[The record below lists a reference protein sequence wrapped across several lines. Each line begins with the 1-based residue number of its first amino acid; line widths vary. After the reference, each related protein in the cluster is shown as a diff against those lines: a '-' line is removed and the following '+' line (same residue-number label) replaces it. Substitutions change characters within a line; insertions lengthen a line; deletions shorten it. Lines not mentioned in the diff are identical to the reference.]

1 MADDER
7 TAKRKRSVSPNE
19 PARNAMEKLAET
31 RAGGTYV
38 PPARLRALM
47 DDAARA
53 DPSSATFQRM
63 NWEALR
69 KSITGLVN
77 KVAADNIKH
86 IVLDLFAGAN
96 LIRGRGL
103 FCRSI
108 MHAQELS
115 LHFTPVFAALAAIIN
130 TKLPFVGELLVHRLV
145 SQFRRSFRRND
156 KPKCHATLQFLAHLV
171 NQRVVHELLALEIL
185 VLLLEH
191 PTDDSVELAVAF
203 TREVGAFLTE
213 EAPKASH
220 TVFDRFRA
228 VLYEGSISVRVQYM
242 IEVLAQTRKDQF
254 RDHPRIPEQLD
265 LVEEEDQITH
275 QVGLDDELQLHEGL
289 NVFKVD
295 PDFVANEDMYRR
307 MKAEILGENEEDEE
321 EEEEAEHDDDEEE
334 IPLDSLPSSASLSE
348 QALASRHNR
357 IRINNTEAM
366 QRVYEDMRLDGPSTS
381 GKMPWIETM
390 SLVYEHATADEVPD
404 AQNDL
409 DRELSFYRQSLAAA
423 IRGRELVLAAKVSF
437 SRPNDYFAEMVK
449 TDEHMER
456 VRQRLLDESASIKAS
471 EDAKRQRELKK
482 YGKKIQTEKLF
493 ERQRSKRDM
502 QEKVNALKR
511 KRQTGLDMDDDEFD
525 VQLEEALGERKASQR
540 TQRGPNKKRQ
550 YRDEKYGF
558 GGKKRHNKSNTAES
572 TDQVGPSRRKPGQ
585 RPKGGKAKRP
595 GKARRAARR

>member
-1 MADDER
+1 MAKSQARRAQRAKDVVPHDLEDEE
-7 TAKRKRSVSPNE
+7 ALHE
-19 PARNAMEKLAET
+19 GEDE
-31 RAGGTYV
+31 AGISQKGLD
-38 PPARLRALM
+38 RLMRALGPDSLGDM
-47 DDAARA
+47 DMA
-53 DPSSATFQRM
+53 
-63 NWEALR
+63 
-69 KSITGLVN
+69 
-77 KVAADNIKH
+77 
-86 IVLDLFAGAN
+86 
-96 LIRGRGL
+96 
-103 FCRSI
+103 
-108 MHAQELS
+108 
-115 LHFTPVFAALAAIIN
+115 
-130 TKLPFVGELLVHRLV
+130 
-145 SQFRRSFRRND
+145 
-156 KPKCHATLQFLAHLV
+156 
-171 NQRVVHELLALEIL
+171 
-185 VLLLEH
+185 LLEQLRNEEDEEQDEDEDEN
-191 PTDDSVELAVAF
+191 DD
-203 TREVGAFLTE
+203 
-213 EAPKASH
+213 
-220 TVFDRFRA
+220 
-228 VLYEGSISVRVQYM
+228 
-242 IEVLAQTRKDQF
+242 
-254 RDHPRIPEQLD
+254 
-265 LVEEEDQITH
+265 EEEDDEEEEDAENLI
-275 QVGLDDELQLHEGL
+275 DDE
-289 NVFKVD
+289 
-295 PDFVANEDMYRR
+295 AEDDV
-307 MKAEILGENEEDEE
+307 DEE
-321 EEEEAEHDDDEEE
+321 EEEEEEDDDDEDVEDLIDDEAEEDDVDDEEEEDSEGRIDDESKEEEDENSVEIDNKDGKNASSSAPKDSLAASILRSGLVPDEDDDDEEEEEEEEEEENDDDEEE

>member
-1 MADDER
+1 MAKSQARRAQRAKDVVPHDLEDEE
-7 TAKRKRSVSPNE
+7 ALHE
-19 PARNAMEKLAET
+19 GEDE
-31 RAGGTYV
+31 AGISQKGLD
-38 PPARLRALM
+38 RLMRALGPDSLGDM
-47 DDAARA
+47 DMA
-53 DPSSATFQRM
+53 
-63 NWEALR
+63 
-69 KSITGLVN
+69 
-77 KVAADNIKH
+77 
-86 IVLDLFAGAN
+86 
-96 LIRGRGL
+96 
-103 FCRSI
+103 
-108 MHAQELS
+108 
-115 LHFTPVFAALAAIIN
+115 
-130 TKLPFVGELLVHRLV
+130 
-145 SQFRRSFRRND
+145 
-156 KPKCHATLQFLAHLV
+156 
-171 NQRVVHELLALEIL
+171 
-185 VLLLEH
+185 LLEQLRNEEDEEQDEDEDEN
-191 PTDDSVELAVAF
+191 DD
-203 TREVGAFLTE
+203 
-213 EAPKASH
+213 
-220 TVFDRFRA
+220 
-228 VLYEGSISVRVQYM
+228 
-242 IEVLAQTRKDQF
+242 
-254 RDHPRIPEQLD
+254 
-265 LVEEEDQITH
+265 EEEDDEEEEDVENLI
-275 QVGLDDELQLHEGL
+275 DDE
-289 NVFKVD
+289 
-295 PDFVANEDMYRR
+295 AEDDV
-307 MKAEILGENEEDEE
+307 DEE
-321 EEEEAEHDDDEEE
+321 EEEEEEDDDDEDVEDLIDDEAEEEDVDDEEEEDSEGRIDDESKEEEDENSVEIDNKDGKNASSSAPKDSLAASILRSGLVPDEDDDDDDEEEEEEEEEENDDEEEE

-423 IRGRELVLAAKVSF
+423 IRGRELALAAKVSF

-511 KRQTGLDMDDDEFD
+511 KRQMGLDMDDDEFD

>member
-1 MADDER
+1 MAKSQAR
-7 TAKRKRSVSPNE
+7 RAQRAKDV
-19 PARNAMEKLAET
+19 
-31 RAGGTYV
+31 V
-38 PPARLRALM
+38 P
-47 DDAARA
+47 
-53 DPSSATFQRM
+53 
-63 NWEALR
+63 
-69 KSITGLVN
+69 
-77 KVAADNIKH
+77 H
-86 IVLDLFAGAN
+86 DL
-96 LIRGRGL
+96 
-103 FCRSI
+103 
-108 MHAQELS
+108 E
-115 LHFTPVFAALAAIIN
+115 
-130 TKLPFVGELLVHRLV
+130 
-145 SQFRRSFRRND
+145 D
-156 KPKCHATLQFLAHLV
+156 
-171 NQRVVHELLALEIL
+171 
-185 VLLLEH
+185 
-191 PTDDSVELAVAF
+191 
-203 TREVGAFLTE
+203 E
-213 EAPKASH
+213 EA
-220 TVFDRFRA
+220 
-228 VLYEGSISVRVQYM
+228 
-242 IEVLAQTRKDQF
+242 
-254 RDHPRIPEQLD
+254 
-265 LVEEEDQITH
+265 
-275 QVGLDDELQLHEGL
+275 LHEGEDEAGISQKGL
-289 NVFKVD
+289 D
-295 PDFVANEDMYRR
+295 RLMRALGPDSLGDMDMALLEQLR
-307 MKAEILGENEEDEE
+307 NEEDEE
-321 EEEEAEHDDDEEE
+321 QDEDEDENDDEEEDDKEEEDAENLIDDEAEDDVDEEEEEDDDDEDVEDLIDDEAEEEDADDDEEDEDDDDEDVEDLIDDEAEEDDVDDEEKEDSEGRIDDESKEEEDENSVE
-334 IPLDSLPSSASLSE
+334 IDNRDEKNASSSAPKDSLPSSASLSE

>member
-1 MADDER
+1 MAKSQAR
-7 TAKRKRSVSPNE
+7 RAQRAKDV
-19 PARNAMEKLAET
+19 
-31 RAGGTYV
+31 V
-38 PPARLRALM
+38 P
-47 DDAARA
+47 
-53 DPSSATFQRM
+53 
-63 NWEALR
+63 
-69 KSITGLVN
+69 
-77 KVAADNIKH
+77 H
-86 IVLDLFAGAN
+86 DL
-96 LIRGRGL
+96 
-103 FCRSI
+103 
-108 MHAQELS
+108 E
-115 LHFTPVFAALAAIIN
+115 
-130 TKLPFVGELLVHRLV
+130 
-145 SQFRRSFRRND
+145 D
-156 KPKCHATLQFLAHLV
+156 
-171 NQRVVHELLALEIL
+171 
-185 VLLLEH
+185 
-191 PTDDSVELAVAF
+191 
-203 TREVGAFLTE
+203 E
-213 EAPKASH
+213 EA
-220 TVFDRFRA
+220 
-228 VLYEGSISVRVQYM
+228 
-242 IEVLAQTRKDQF
+242 
-254 RDHPRIPEQLD
+254 
-265 LVEEEDQITH
+265 
-275 QVGLDDELQLHEGL
+275 LHEGEDEAGISQKGL
-289 NVFKVD
+289 D
-295 PDFVANEDMYRR
+295 RLMRALGPDS
-307 MKAEILGENEEDEE
+307 LGEMDMALLEQLRNDEDEEQDKDEDENDDEKEDDEKEEDVENLIDDEAEDDEDEE
-321 EEEEAEHDDDEEE
+321 EEEEEDDDDDEDVEDLIDDEAEEEDADDDEEEEDDDDEDVEDLIDDEAEEDDVDDEEEEDSEGRIDDESKEEEDENSVEIDNRDEKNASSSAPKDSLAASILRSGLVPDEDDDDDDEEEEEEENDDDEEE

-540 TQRGPNKKRQ
+540 AQRGPNKKRQ

>member
-1 MADDER
+1 MAKSQARRAQRAKDVVPHDLEDEEALHEGEDEAGISQKGLDRLMRALGPDSLGDMDMALLEQLRNEEDEEQDEDEDENDDEEEDDEEEEDAENLIDDEAEDDVDEQEEEEEEDDDDEDVEDLIDDEAEEEDANDDEEDEDDDDEDVEDLIDDEAEEDDVDDEEKEDSEGR
-7 TAKRKRSVSPNE
+7 IDDESKEEEDENSVEIDNKDGK
-19 PARNAMEKLAET
+19 NA
-31 RAGGTYV
+31 
-38 PPARLRALM
+38 
-47 DDAARA
+47 
-53 DPSSATFQRM
+53 PSSAPKDSL
-63 NWEALR
+63 AASILR
-69 KSITGLVN
+69 SGLVP
-77 KVAADNIKH
+77 D
-86 IVLDLFAGAN
+86 
-96 LIRGRGL
+96 
-103 FCRSI
+103 
-108 MHAQELS
+108 E
-115 LHFTPVFAALAAIIN
+115 
-130 TKLPFVGELLVHRLV
+130 
-145 SQFRRSFRRND
+145 
-156 KPKCHATLQFLAHLV
+156 
-171 NQRVVHELLALEIL
+171 
-185 VLLLEH
+185 
-191 PTDDSVELAVAF
+191 DD
-203 TREVGAFLTE
+203 
-213 EAPKASH
+213 
-220 TVFDRFRA
+220 
-228 VLYEGSISVRVQYM
+228 
-242 IEVLAQTRKDQF
+242 
-254 RDHPRIPEQLD
+254 
-265 LVEEEDQITH
+265 
-275 QVGLDDELQLHEGL
+275 DD
-289 NVFKVD
+289 
-295 PDFVANEDMYRR
+295 
-307 MKAEILGENEEDEE
+307 DEE
-321 EEEEAEHDDDEEE
+321 EEEEEEENDDEEEE

>member
-1 MADDER
+1 MAKSQARRAQRAKDVVPHDLEDEE
-7 TAKRKRSVSPNE
+7 ALHE
-19 PARNAMEKLAET
+19 GEDE
-31 RAGGTYV
+31 AGISQKGLD
-38 PPARLRALM
+38 RLMRALGPDSLGDM
-47 DDAARA
+47 DMA
-53 DPSSATFQRM
+53 
-63 NWEALR
+63 
-69 KSITGLVN
+69 
-77 KVAADNIKH
+77 
-86 IVLDLFAGAN
+86 
-96 LIRGRGL
+96 
-103 FCRSI
+103 
-108 MHAQELS
+108 
-115 LHFTPVFAALAAIIN
+115 
-130 TKLPFVGELLVHRLV
+130 
-145 SQFRRSFRRND
+145 
-156 KPKCHATLQFLAHLV
+156 
-171 NQRVVHELLALEIL
+171 
-185 VLLLEH
+185 LLEQLRNEEDEEQDEDEDEN
-191 PTDDSVELAVAF
+191 DD
-203 TREVGAFLTE
+203 
-213 EAPKASH
+213 
-220 TVFDRFRA
+220 
-228 VLYEGSISVRVQYM
+228 
-242 IEVLAQTRKDQF
+242 
-254 RDHPRIPEQLD
+254 
-265 LVEEEDQITH
+265 EEEDDEEEEDAENLI
-275 QVGLDDELQLHEGL
+275 DDEAEDDVDEQEEEEEEDDDDEDVEDLIDDEAEEEDADDDEEEEDDDDEDVEDLIDDEAEEDDVDDEEEEDGEGRIDDESKEEEDENSVEIDNKDGKNASSSAPKDSL
-289 NVFKVD
+289 AASILRSGLV
-295 PDFVANEDMYRR
+295 PDEDDDDD
-307 MKAEILGENEEDEE
+307 DEE
-321 EEEEAEHDDDEEE
+321 EEEEEENDDDEKE

>member
-1 MADDER
+1 MAKSQARRAPRARDVVPNDLEDEE
-7 TAKRKRSVSPNE
+7 ALHE
-19 PARNAMEKLAET
+19 GEDE
-31 RAGGTYV
+31 AGISQKGLD
-38 PPARLRALM
+38 RLMRALGPDSLGEM
-47 DDAARA
+47 D
-53 DPSSATFQRM
+53 M
-63 NWEALR
+63 AL
-69 KSITGLVN
+69 LEQ
-77 KVAADNIKH
+77 
-86 IVLDLFAGAN
+86 L
-96 LIRGRGL
+96 
-103 FCRSI
+103 
-108 MHAQELS
+108 
-115 LHFTPVFAALAAIIN
+115 
-130 TKLPFVGELLVHRLV
+130 
-145 SQFRRSFRRND
+145 RND
-156 KPKCHATLQFLAHLV
+156 EDEEQGEDEDE
-171 NQRVVHELLALEIL
+171 N
-185 VLLLEH
+185 
-191 PTDDSVELAVAF
+191 DD
-203 TREVGAFLTE
+203 
-213 EAPKASH
+213 
-220 TVFDRFRA
+220 
-228 VLYEGSISVRVQYM
+228 
-242 IEVLAQTRKDQF
+242 
-254 RDHPRIPEQLD
+254 
-265 LVEEEDQITH
+265 EEEDGEEEEEDVEDLI
-275 QVGLDDELQLHEGL
+275 DDEAEEDDVDEEEEEDSEGHVGDEPKEAEDEDDAETDNTDGKKASSSAPKDSL
-289 NVFKVD
+289 AASILRSGLV
-295 PDFVANEDMYRR
+295 PDEEDDD
-307 MKAEILGENEEDEE
+307 DEE

-423 IRGRELVLAAKVSF
+423 IRGRELVLAANVSF

-525 VQLEEALGERKASQR
+525 VQLEEALGERKAAQR

-572 TDQVGPSRRKPGQ
+572 TDQVGPSRRKPGS

>member
-1 MADDER
+1 MAKSQARRAPRARDVVPNDLEDEE
-7 TAKRKRSVSPNE
+7 ALHE
-19 PARNAMEKLAET
+19 GEDE
-31 RAGGTYV
+31 AGISQKGLD
-38 PPARLRALM
+38 RLMRALGPDSLGEM
-47 DDAARA
+47 D
-53 DPSSATFQRM
+53 M
-63 NWEALR
+63 AL
-69 KSITGLVN
+69 LEQ
-77 KVAADNIKH
+77 
-86 IVLDLFAGAN
+86 L
-96 LIRGRGL
+96 
-103 FCRSI
+103 
-108 MHAQELS
+108 
-115 LHFTPVFAALAAIIN
+115 
-130 TKLPFVGELLVHRLV
+130 
-145 SQFRRSFRRND
+145 RND
-156 KPKCHATLQFLAHLV
+156 EDEEQGEDEDE
-171 NQRVVHELLALEIL
+171 N
-185 VLLLEH
+185 
-191 PTDDSVELAVAF
+191 DD
-203 TREVGAFLTE
+203 
-213 EAPKASH
+213 
-220 TVFDRFRA
+220 
-228 VLYEGSISVRVQYM
+228 
-242 IEVLAQTRKDQF
+242 
-254 RDHPRIPEQLD
+254 
-265 LVEEEDQITH
+265 EEEDGEEEEEDVEDLI
-275 QVGLDDELQLHEGL
+275 DDE
-289 NVFKVD
+289 
-295 PDFVANEDMYRR
+295 A
-307 MKAEILGENEEDEE
+307 EEDDVDEEDEEDDDNDDEDVEDLIDDEAEEEDADDDEEDDDDDDDEEDIEDLIDDEAEEDDVDEEEEEDSEGHIGDESKEAGDEDDAETDNTDGKKASSSAPKDSLAASILRSGLVPDEEDDDEEE

-423 IRGRELVLAAKVSF
+423 IRGRELVLAANVSF

-525 VQLEEALGERKASQR
+525 VQLEEALGERKAAQR

>member
-1 MADDER
+1 MAKSQARRAPRARDVVPNDLEDEE
-7 TAKRKRSVSPNE
+7 ALHE
-19 PARNAMEKLAET
+19 GEDE
-31 RAGGTYV
+31 AGISQKGLD
-38 PPARLRALM
+38 RLMRALGPDSLGEM
-47 DDAARA
+47 D
-53 DPSSATFQRM
+53 M
-63 NWEALR
+63 AL
-69 KSITGLVN
+69 LEQ
-77 KVAADNIKH
+77 
-86 IVLDLFAGAN
+86 L
-96 LIRGRGL
+96 
-103 FCRSI
+103 
-108 MHAQELS
+108 
-115 LHFTPVFAALAAIIN
+115 
-130 TKLPFVGELLVHRLV
+130 
-145 SQFRRSFRRND
+145 RND
-156 KPKCHATLQFLAHLV
+156 EDEEQGEDEDE
-171 NQRVVHELLALEIL
+171 N
-185 VLLLEH
+185 
-191 PTDDSVELAVAF
+191 DD
-203 TREVGAFLTE
+203 
-213 EAPKASH
+213 
-220 TVFDRFRA
+220 
-228 VLYEGSISVRVQYM
+228 
-242 IEVLAQTRKDQF
+242 
-254 RDHPRIPEQLD
+254 
-265 LVEEEDQITH
+265 EEEDGEEEEEDVEDLI
-275 QVGLDDELQLHEGL
+275 DDE
-289 NVFKVD
+289 
-295 PDFVANEDMYRR
+295 A
-307 MKAEILGENEEDEE
+307 EEDDVDEEDEEDDDNDDEDVEDLIDDEAEEEDADDDEEDDDDDDDEEDIEDLIDDEAEEDDVDEEEEEDSEGHIGDESKEAGDEDDAETDNTDGKKASSSAPKDSLAASILRSGLVPDEEDDDEEE

-525 VQLEEALGERKASQR
+525 VQLEEALGERKAAQR

-572 TDQVGPSRRKPGQ
+572 TDQVGPSRRKPGP

>member
-1 MADDER
+1 MAKSQARRAPRARDVVPNDLEDEE
-7 TAKRKRSVSPNE
+7 ALHE
-19 PARNAMEKLAET
+19 GEDE
-31 RAGGTYV
+31 AGISQKGLD
-38 PPARLRALM
+38 RLMRALGPDSLGDM
-47 DDAARA
+47 D
-53 DPSSATFQRM
+53 M
-63 NWEALR
+63 AL
-69 KSITGLVN
+69 LEQ
-77 KVAADNIKH
+77 
-86 IVLDLFAGAN
+86 L
-96 LIRGRGL
+96 
-103 FCRSI
+103 
-108 MHAQELS
+108 
-115 LHFTPVFAALAAIIN
+115 
-130 TKLPFVGELLVHRLV
+130 
-145 SQFRRSFRRND
+145 RND
-156 KPKCHATLQFLAHLV
+156 EDEEQGEDEDE
-171 NQRVVHELLALEIL
+171 N
-185 VLLLEH
+185 
-191 PTDDSVELAVAF
+191 DD
-203 TREVGAFLTE
+203 
-213 EAPKASH
+213 
-220 TVFDRFRA
+220 
-228 VLYEGSISVRVQYM
+228 
-242 IEVLAQTRKDQF
+242 
-254 RDHPRIPEQLD
+254 
-265 LVEEEDQITH
+265 EEEDGEEEEEDVEDLI
-275 QVGLDDELQLHEGL
+275 DDEAEEDDVDEEGEEDDDNDDEDVEDL
-289 NVFKVD
+289 IDDEAEEEDADDDEEDDDDDDDEEDIEDLIDDEAEEDDVD
-295 PDFVANEDMYRR
+295 EEEEEDSEGHIGDESKEAGDEDDAETDNTDGKKASSSAPKDSLAASILRSGLVPDEEDDD
-307 MKAEILGENEEDEE
+307 DEE

-423 IRGRELVLAAKVSF
+423 IRGRELVLAANVSF

-525 VQLEEALGERKASQR
+525 VQLEEALGERKAAQR

-572 TDQVGPSRRKPGQ
+572 TDQVGPSRRKPGS

>member
-1 MADDER
+1 MAKSQARRAQRAKDVVPHDLEDEE
-7 TAKRKRSVSPNE
+7 ALHE
-19 PARNAMEKLAET
+19 GEDE
-31 RAGGTYV
+31 AGISQKGLD
-38 PPARLRALM
+38 RLMRALGPDSLGDM
-47 DDAARA
+47 DMA
-53 DPSSATFQRM
+53 
-63 NWEALR
+63 
-69 KSITGLVN
+69 
-77 KVAADNIKH
+77 
-86 IVLDLFAGAN
+86 
-96 LIRGRGL
+96 
-103 FCRSI
+103 
-108 MHAQELS
+108 
-115 LHFTPVFAALAAIIN
+115 
-130 TKLPFVGELLVHRLV
+130 
-145 SQFRRSFRRND
+145 
-156 KPKCHATLQFLAHLV
+156 
-171 NQRVVHELLALEIL
+171 
-185 VLLLEH
+185 LLEQLRNEEDEEQDEDEDEN
-191 PTDDSVELAVAF
+191 DD
-203 TREVGAFLTE
+203 
-213 EAPKASH
+213 
-220 TVFDRFRA
+220 
-228 VLYEGSISVRVQYM
+228 
-242 IEVLAQTRKDQF
+242 
-254 RDHPRIPEQLD
+254 
-265 LVEEEDQITH
+265 EEEDDEEEEDAENLI
-275 QVGLDDELQLHEGL
+275 DDE
-289 NVFKVD
+289 
-295 PDFVANEDMYRR
+295 AEDDV
-307 MKAEILGENEEDEE
+307 DEE
-321 EEEEAEHDDDEEE
+321 EEEEEEDDDDEDVEDLIDDEAEEEDANDDEEDEDDDDEDVEDLIDDEAEEDDVDDEEKEDSEGRIDDESKEEEDENSVEIDNKDGKNASSSAPKDSLAASILRSGLVPDEDDDDDEEEEEEEENDDDEKE

>member
-1 MADDER
+1 MAKSQARRAPRARDVVPNDLEDEE
-7 TAKRKRSVSPNE
+7 ALHE
-19 PARNAMEKLAET
+19 GEDE
-31 RAGGTYV
+31 AGISQKGLD
-38 PPARLRALM
+38 RLMRALGPDSLGEM
-47 DDAARA
+47 D
-53 DPSSATFQRM
+53 M
-63 NWEALR
+63 AL
-69 KSITGLVN
+69 LEQ
-77 KVAADNIKH
+77 
-86 IVLDLFAGAN
+86 L
-96 LIRGRGL
+96 
-103 FCRSI
+103 
-108 MHAQELS
+108 
-115 LHFTPVFAALAAIIN
+115 
-130 TKLPFVGELLVHRLV
+130 
-145 SQFRRSFRRND
+145 RND
-156 KPKCHATLQFLAHLV
+156 EDEEQGEDEDE
-171 NQRVVHELLALEIL
+171 N
-185 VLLLEH
+185 
-191 PTDDSVELAVAF
+191 DD
-203 TREVGAFLTE
+203 
-213 EAPKASH
+213 
-220 TVFDRFRA
+220 
-228 VLYEGSISVRVQYM
+228 
-242 IEVLAQTRKDQF
+242 
-254 RDHPRIPEQLD
+254 
-265 LVEEEDQITH
+265 EEEDGEEEEEDVEDLI
-275 QVGLDDELQLHEGL
+275 DDEAEEDDVDEEDEEDDDDDDEDVEDLIDDEAEEEDADDDEEDDDDDDDEEDIEDLIDDEAEEDDVDEEEEEDSEGHVGDEPKEAEDEDDAETDNTDGKKASSSAPKDSL
-289 NVFKVD
+289 AASILRSGLV
-295 PDFVANEDMYRR
+295 PDEEDDD
-307 MKAEILGENEEDEE
+307 DEE

-423 IRGRELVLAAKVSF
+423 IRGRELVLAANVSF

>member
-1 MADDER
+1 MAKSQARRAPRAKDVVPNDLEDEE
-7 TAKRKRSVSPNE
+7 ALHE
-19 PARNAMEKLAET
+19 GEDE
-31 RAGGTYV
+31 AGISQKGLD
-38 PPARLRALM
+38 RLMRALGPDSLGEM
-47 DDAARA
+47 D
-53 DPSSATFQRM
+53 M
-63 NWEALR
+63 AL
-69 KSITGLVN
+69 LEQ
-77 KVAADNIKH
+77 
-86 IVLDLFAGAN
+86 L
-96 LIRGRGL
+96 
-103 FCRSI
+103 
-108 MHAQELS
+108 
-115 LHFTPVFAALAAIIN
+115 
-130 TKLPFVGELLVHRLV
+130 
-145 SQFRRSFRRND
+145 RND
-156 KPKCHATLQFLAHLV
+156 EDEEQGEDEDE
-171 NQRVVHELLALEIL
+171 N
-185 VLLLEH
+185 
-191 PTDDSVELAVAF
+191 DD
-203 TREVGAFLTE
+203 
-213 EAPKASH
+213 
-220 TVFDRFRA
+220 
-228 VLYEGSISVRVQYM
+228 
-242 IEVLAQTRKDQF
+242 
-254 RDHPRIPEQLD
+254 
-265 LVEEEDQITH
+265 EEEDGEEEEEDVEDLI
-275 QVGLDDELQLHEGL
+275 DDEAEEDDVDEEEEEDSEGHIGDESKEAGDEDDAETDNTDGKKASSSAPKDSL
-289 NVFKVD
+289 AASILRSGLV
-295 PDFVANEDMYRR
+295 PDEEDDD
-307 MKAEILGENEEDEE
+307 DEE

-423 IRGRELVLAAKVSF
+423 IRGRELVLAANVSF

-525 VQLEEALGERKASQR
+525 VQLEEALGERKAAQR

-572 TDQVGPSRRKPGQ
+572 TDQVGPSRRKPGS

>member
-1 MADDER
+1 MAKSQAR
-7 TAKRKRSVSPNE
+7 RAQRAKDV
-19 PARNAMEKLAET
+19 
-31 RAGGTYV
+31 V
-38 PPARLRALM
+38 P
-47 DDAARA
+47 
-53 DPSSATFQRM
+53 
-63 NWEALR
+63 
-69 KSITGLVN
+69 
-77 KVAADNIKH
+77 H
-86 IVLDLFAGAN
+86 DL
-96 LIRGRGL
+96 
-103 FCRSI
+103 
-108 MHAQELS
+108 E
-115 LHFTPVFAALAAIIN
+115 
-130 TKLPFVGELLVHRLV
+130 
-145 SQFRRSFRRND
+145 D
-156 KPKCHATLQFLAHLV
+156 
-171 NQRVVHELLALEIL
+171 
-185 VLLLEH
+185 
-191 PTDDSVELAVAF
+191 
-203 TREVGAFLTE
+203 E
-213 EAPKASH
+213 EA
-220 TVFDRFRA
+220 
-228 VLYEGSISVRVQYM
+228 
-242 IEVLAQTRKDQF
+242 
-254 RDHPRIPEQLD
+254 
-265 LVEEEDQITH
+265 
-275 QVGLDDELQLHEGL
+275 LHEGEDEAGISQKGL
-289 NVFKVD
+289 D
-295 PDFVANEDMYRR
+295 RLMRALGPDS
-307 MKAEILGENEEDEE
+307 LGEMDMALLEQLRNDEDEEQDEDDDENDDEEEDEE
-321 EEEEAEHDDDEEE
+321 EEEEDAENLIDDEAEDDVDEEEEEEEEDDDDEDVEDLIDDEAEEEDADDDEEEEDDDDEDVEDLIDDEAEEDDVDDEEEEDSEGRIDDESKEEEDENSVEIDNKDGKNASSSAPKDSLAASILRSGLVPDEDDDDDDEEEEEEEENDDDEKE

>member
-1 MADDER
+1 MAKSQARRAQRAKDVVPHDLEDEEALHEGEDEAGISQKGLDRLMRALGPDSLGEMDMALLEQLRNDEDEEQDKDEDENDDE
-7 TAKRKRSVSPNE
+7 KE
-19 PARNAMEKLAET
+19 DDEKEED
-31 RAGGTYV
+31 V
-38 PPARLRALM
+38 
-47 DDAARA
+47 
-53 DPSSATFQRM
+53 
-63 NWEALR
+63 E
-69 KSITGLVN
+69 
-77 KVAADNIKH
+77 
-86 IVLDLFAGAN
+86 N
-96 LIRGRGL
+96 LI
-103 FCRSI
+103 
-108 MHAQELS
+108 
-115 LHFTPVFAALAAIIN
+115 
-130 TKLPFVGELLVHRLV
+130 
-145 SQFRRSFRRND
+145 
-156 KPKCHATLQFLAHLV
+156 
-171 NQRVVHELLALEIL
+171 
-185 VLLLEH
+185 
-191 PTDDSVELAVAF
+191 DD
-203 TREVGAFLTE
+203 
-213 EAPKASH
+213 EAE
-220 TVFDRFRA
+220 DD
-228 VLYEGSISVRVQYM
+228 ED
-242 IEVLAQTRKDQF
+242 EDE
-254 RDHPRIPEQLD
+254 D
-265 LVEEEDQITH
+265 EEEDDD
-275 QVGLDDELQLHEGL
+275 DDEDVEDFIDDEAEEEDADDDEEEEDDDNENLEDLIDDEAEEDDVDDEEDEDSEGRIDDESKEEEDENSVEIDNRDEKNASSSAPKDSL
-289 NVFKVD
+289 AASILRSGLV
-295 PDFVANEDMYRR
+295 PDEDDDDD
-307 MKAEILGENEEDEE
+307 DEE
-321 EEEEAEHDDDEEE
+321 EEEEEENDDDEEE

>member
-1 MADDER
+1 MAKSQARRAQRAKDVVPHDLEDEE
-7 TAKRKRSVSPNE
+7 ALHE
-19 PARNAMEKLAET
+19 GEDE
-31 RAGGTYV
+31 AGISQKGLD
-38 PPARLRALM
+38 RLMRALGPDSLGDM
-47 DDAARA
+47 DMA
-53 DPSSATFQRM
+53 
-63 NWEALR
+63 
-69 KSITGLVN
+69 
-77 KVAADNIKH
+77 
-86 IVLDLFAGAN
+86 
-96 LIRGRGL
+96 
-103 FCRSI
+103 
-108 MHAQELS
+108 
-115 LHFTPVFAALAAIIN
+115 
-130 TKLPFVGELLVHRLV
+130 
-145 SQFRRSFRRND
+145 
-156 KPKCHATLQFLAHLV
+156 
-171 NQRVVHELLALEIL
+171 
-185 VLLLEH
+185 LLEQLRNEEDEEQDEDEDEN
-191 PTDDSVELAVAF
+191 DD
-203 TREVGAFLTE
+203 
-213 EAPKASH
+213 
-220 TVFDRFRA
+220 
-228 VLYEGSISVRVQYM
+228 
-242 IEVLAQTRKDQF
+242 
-254 RDHPRIPEQLD
+254 
-265 LVEEEDQITH
+265 EEEDDEEEEDAENLI
-275 QVGLDDELQLHEGL
+275 DDE
-289 NVFKVD
+289 
-295 PDFVANEDMYRR
+295 AEDDV
-307 MKAEILGENEEDEE
+307 DEE
-321 EEEEAEHDDDEEE
+321 EEEEEEDDDDEDVEDLIDDEAEEEDANDDEEDEDDDDEDVEDLIDDEAEEDDVDDEEEEDSEGRIDDESKEEEDENSVEIDNKDGKNASSSAPKDSLAASILRSGLVPDEDDDDDDEEEEEEEENDDDEKE

-366 QRVYEDMRLDGPSTS
+366 QRVYEDMRLDGHSTS

>member
-1 MADDER
+1 MAKSQARRAQRAKDVVPHDLEDEEALHEGEDEAGISQKGLDRLMRALGPDSLGEMDMALLEQLRNDEDEEQDEDDDE
-7 TAKRKRSVSPNE
+7 N
-19 PARNAMEKLAET
+19 
-31 RAGGTYV
+31 
-38 PPARLRALM
+38 
-47 DDAARA
+47 DD
-53 DPSSATFQRM
+53 
-63 NWEALR
+63 
-69 KSITGLVN
+69 
-77 KVAADNIKH
+77 
-86 IVLDLFAGAN
+86 
-96 LIRGRGL
+96 
-103 FCRSI
+103 
-108 MHAQELS
+108 
-115 LHFTPVFAALAAIIN
+115 
-130 TKLPFVGELLVHRLV
+130 
-145 SQFRRSFRRND
+145 
-156 KPKCHATLQFLAHLV
+156 
-171 NQRVVHELLALEIL
+171 
-185 VLLLEH
+185 
-191 PTDDSVELAVAF
+191 
-203 TREVGAFLTE
+203 
-213 EAPKASH
+213 
-220 TVFDRFRA
+220 
-228 VLYEGSISVRVQYM
+228 
-242 IEVLAQTRKDQF
+242 
-254 RDHPRIPEQLD
+254 
-265 LVEEEDQITH
+265 EEEDDEEEEEDVENLI
-275 QVGLDDELQLHEGL
+275 DDE
-289 NVFKVD
+289 
-295 PDFVANEDMYRR
+295 AEDDV
-307 MKAEILGENEEDEE
+307 DEE
-321 EEEEAEHDDDEEE
+321 EEEEEEDDDDEDVEDLIDDEAEEEDANDDEEDEDDDDEDVEDLIDDEAEEEDVDDEEEEDSEGRIDDESKGEEDENSVEIDNKDGKNGPSSAPKDSLAASILRSGLVPDEDDDDDEEEEEEEENDDDEEE

>member
-1 MADDER
+1 MAKSQARRAPRAKDVVPNDLEDEE
-7 TAKRKRSVSPNE
+7 ALHE
-19 PARNAMEKLAET
+19 GEDE
-31 RAGGTYV
+31 AGISQKGLD
-38 PPARLRALM
+38 RLMRALGPDSLGEM
-47 DDAARA
+47 D
-53 DPSSATFQRM
+53 M
-63 NWEALR
+63 AL
-69 KSITGLVN
+69 LEQ
-77 KVAADNIKH
+77 
-86 IVLDLFAGAN
+86 L
-96 LIRGRGL
+96 
-103 FCRSI
+103 
-108 MHAQELS
+108 
-115 LHFTPVFAALAAIIN
+115 
-130 TKLPFVGELLVHRLV
+130 
-145 SQFRRSFRRND
+145 RND
-156 KPKCHATLQFLAHLV
+156 EDEEQGEDEDE
-171 NQRVVHELLALEIL
+171 N
-185 VLLLEH
+185 
-191 PTDDSVELAVAF
+191 DD
-203 TREVGAFLTE
+203 
-213 EAPKASH
+213 
-220 TVFDRFRA
+220 
-228 VLYEGSISVRVQYM
+228 
-242 IEVLAQTRKDQF
+242 
-254 RDHPRIPEQLD
+254 
-265 LVEEEDQITH
+265 EEED
-275 QVGLDDELQLHEGL
+275 GEEEEDDE
-289 NVFKVD
+289 
-295 PDFVANEDMYRR
+295 A
-307 MKAEILGENEEDEE
+307 EEDDVDEEDEEDDDDDDEDVEDLIDDEAEEDDVDEEEEEDSEGHIGDESKEAEDEDDAETDNTDGKKASSSAPKDSLAASILRSGLVPDEEDDDEEEE
-321 EEEEAEHDDDEEE
+321 EEEEAEHDDEEE

-423 IRGRELVLAAKVSF
+423 IRGRELVLAANVSF

-525 VQLEEALGERKASQR
+525 VQLEEALGERKAAQR

-572 TDQVGPSRRKPGQ
+572 TDQVGPSRRKPGP

>member
-1 MADDER
+1 MAKSQARRAQRTKDVVRNDWDDE
-7 TAKRKRSVSPNE
+7 
-19 PARNAMEKLAET
+19 
-31 RAGGTYV
+31 
-38 PPARLRALM
+38 
-47 DDAARA
+47 
-53 DPSSATFQRM
+53 
-63 NWEALR
+63 EA
-69 KSITGLVN
+69 
-77 KVAADNIKH
+77 
-86 IVLDLFAGAN
+86 
-96 LIRGRGL
+96 
-103 FCRSI
+103 
-108 MHAQELS
+108 
-115 LHFTPVFAALAAIIN
+115 
-130 TKLPFVGELLVHRLV
+130 
-145 SQFRRSFRRND
+145 
-156 KPKCHATLQFLAHLV
+156 
-171 NQRVVHELLALEIL
+171 
-185 VLLLEH
+185 
-191 PTDDSVELAVAF
+191 
-203 TREVGAFLTE
+203 
-213 EAPKASH
+213 
-220 TVFDRFRA
+220 
-228 VLYEGSISVRVQYM
+228 
-242 IEVLAQTRKDQF
+242 
-254 RDHPRIPEQLD
+254 
-265 LVEEEDQITH
+265 
-275 QVGLDDELQLHEGL
+275 LHEGEDESGISQKGL
-289 NVFKVD
+289 D
-295 PDFVANEDMYRR
+295 RLMRALGPDS
-307 MKAEILGENEEDEE
+307 LGEMDLALLEQLRGNDEDEGQHGNEEEVEDDEDEE
-321 EEEEAEHDDDEEE
+321 EEEEEKEEEDVEGLIDDEAEEEDVDDDEEDDEDEDEEEDVEGLIDDEAEEEDIDDDEDRGEKHEEMDNEGGKDVSSSAPKDSLAASILRSGLVPDEEEDDDEEEDEDEDEEDEDEDGEEE

-390 SLVYEHATADEVPD
+390 SLVYEHATVDEVPD

-423 IRGRELVLAAKVSF
+423 VRGRELVLAAKVSF

-493 ERQRSKRDM
+493 ERQRNKRDM

-572 TDQVGPSRRKPGQ
+572 TDQTGPSRRKPGQ
-585 RPKGGKAKRP
+585 RPRSGKAKRP
-595 GKARRAARR
+595 GKSRRAARR

>member
-1 MADDER
+1 MEFDEKCYPLNIDFKRSTTLLLTQSNMARLDVNALLNVAPESFDPEDEYRNDVDGSDEEPRENDENMSEKAARQHYVDVGPSQMRRKARLTESDVLDKPQYQSVKASRAEMFGDDMDGSNGEEVDDDDDE
-7 TAKRKRSVSPNE
+7 KN
-19 PARNAMEKLAET
+19 
-31 RAGGTYV
+31 
-38 PPARLRALM
+38 
-47 DDAARA
+47 
-53 DPSSATFQRM
+53 
-63 NWEALR
+63 
-69 KSITGLVN
+69 
-77 KVAADNIKH
+77 
-86 IVLDLFAGAN
+86 
-96 LIRGRGL
+96 
-103 FCRSI
+103 
-108 MHAQELS
+108 
-115 LHFTPVFAALAAIIN
+115 
-130 TKLPFVGELLVHRLV
+130 
-145 SQFRRSFRRND
+145 
-156 KPKCHATLQFLAHLV
+156 
-171 NQRVVHELLALEIL
+171 
-185 VLLLEH
+185 
-191 PTDDSVELAVAF
+191 
-203 TREVGAFLTE
+203 
-213 EAPKASH
+213 
-220 TVFDRFRA
+220 
-228 VLYEGSISVRVQYM
+228 
-242 IEVLAQTRKDQF
+242 
-254 RDHPRIPEQLD
+254 
-265 LVEEEDQITH
+265 
-275 QVGLDDELQLHEGL
+275 LDDDEELYDNSQEDAEG
-289 NVFKVD
+289 
-295 PDFVANEDMYRR
+295 EDT
-307 MKAEILGENEEDEE
+307 EE
-321 EEEEAEHDDDEEE
+321 EENDDEEEE

>member
-1 MADDER
+1 MAKSQARRAQRAKDVVPHDLEDEE
-7 TAKRKRSVSPNE
+7 ALHE
-19 PARNAMEKLAET
+19 GEDE
-31 RAGGTYV
+31 AGISQKGLD
-38 PPARLRALM
+38 RLMRALGPDSLGDM
-47 DDAARA
+47 DMA
-53 DPSSATFQRM
+53 
-63 NWEALR
+63 
-69 KSITGLVN
+69 
-77 KVAADNIKH
+77 
-86 IVLDLFAGAN
+86 
-96 LIRGRGL
+96 
-103 FCRSI
+103 
-108 MHAQELS
+108 
-115 LHFTPVFAALAAIIN
+115 
-130 TKLPFVGELLVHRLV
+130 
-145 SQFRRSFRRND
+145 
-156 KPKCHATLQFLAHLV
+156 
-171 NQRVVHELLALEIL
+171 
-185 VLLLEH
+185 LLEQLRNEEDEEQDEDEDEN
-191 PTDDSVELAVAF
+191 DD
-203 TREVGAFLTE
+203 
-213 EAPKASH
+213 
-220 TVFDRFRA
+220 
-228 VLYEGSISVRVQYM
+228 
-242 IEVLAQTRKDQF
+242 
-254 RDHPRIPEQLD
+254 
-265 LVEEEDQITH
+265 EEEDDEEEEDAENLI
-275 QVGLDDELQLHEGL
+275 DDE
-289 NVFKVD
+289 
-295 PDFVANEDMYRR
+295 AEDDV
-307 MKAEILGENEEDEE
+307 DEE
-321 EEEEAEHDDDEEE
+321 EEEEEEDDDDEDVEDLIDDEAEEEDANDDEEDEDDDDEDVEDLIDDEAEEDDVDDEEEEDSEGRIDDESKEEEDENSVEIDNKDGKNASSSAPKDSLAASILRSGLVPDEDDDDEEEEEEEEEENDDDEKE

>member
-1 MADDER
+1 MAKSQARRAQRAKDVVPHDLEDEEALHEGEDEAGISQKGLDRLMRALGPDSLGEMDMALLEQLRNDEDEEQDEDDDE
-7 TAKRKRSVSPNE
+7 N
-19 PARNAMEKLAET
+19 
-31 RAGGTYV
+31 
-38 PPARLRALM
+38 
-47 DDAARA
+47 DD
-53 DPSSATFQRM
+53 
-63 NWEALR
+63 
-69 KSITGLVN
+69 
-77 KVAADNIKH
+77 
-86 IVLDLFAGAN
+86 
-96 LIRGRGL
+96 
-103 FCRSI
+103 
-108 MHAQELS
+108 
-115 LHFTPVFAALAAIIN
+115 
-130 TKLPFVGELLVHRLV
+130 
-145 SQFRRSFRRND
+145 
-156 KPKCHATLQFLAHLV
+156 
-171 NQRVVHELLALEIL
+171 
-185 VLLLEH
+185 
-191 PTDDSVELAVAF
+191 
-203 TREVGAFLTE
+203 
-213 EAPKASH
+213 
-220 TVFDRFRA
+220 
-228 VLYEGSISVRVQYM
+228 
-242 IEVLAQTRKDQF
+242 
-254 RDHPRIPEQLD
+254 
-265 LVEEEDQITH
+265 EEEDDEEEEDAENLI
-275 QVGLDDELQLHEGL
+275 DDE
-289 NVFKVD
+289 
-295 PDFVANEDMYRR
+295 AEDDV
-307 MKAEILGENEEDEE
+307 DEE
-321 EEEEAEHDDDEEE
+321 EEEEEEDDDDEDVEDLIDDEAEEEDADDDEEEEDDDDEDVEDLIDDEAEEDDVDDEEEEDGEGRIDDESKEEEDENSVEIDNKDGKNASSSAPKDSLAASILRSGLVPDEDDDDDDEEEEEEEENDDDEKE

>member
-1 MADDER
+1 MAKSQARRAPRAKDVVPNDLEDEE
-7 TAKRKRSVSPNE
+7 ALHE
-19 PARNAMEKLAET
+19 GEDE
-31 RAGGTYV
+31 AGISQKGLD
-38 PPARLRALM
+38 RLMRALGPDSLGEM
-47 DDAARA
+47 DMA
-53 DPSSATFQRM
+53 
-63 NWEALR
+63 
-69 KSITGLVN
+69 
-77 KVAADNIKH
+77 
-86 IVLDLFAGAN
+86 
-96 LIRGRGL
+96 
-103 FCRSI
+103 
-108 MHAQELS
+108 
-115 LHFTPVFAALAAIIN
+115 
-130 TKLPFVGELLVHRLV
+130 
-145 SQFRRSFRRND
+145 
-156 KPKCHATLQFLAHLV
+156 
-171 NQRVVHELLALEIL
+171 
-185 VLLLEH
+185 LLEQLRNEDEEQGEDEDEN
-191 PTDDSVELAVAF
+191 DD
-203 TREVGAFLTE
+203 
-213 EAPKASH
+213 
-220 TVFDRFRA
+220 
-228 VLYEGSISVRVQYM
+228 
-242 IEVLAQTRKDQF
+242 
-254 RDHPRIPEQLD
+254 
-265 LVEEEDQITH
+265 EEEDGEEEEEDEAEEDDVDEEEEEDSESHIGDESKEAEDEDDAETDNTDGKKASSSAPKDSLAASILRS
-275 QVGLDDELQLHEGL
+275 GLVPDEEDDDE
-289 NVFKVD
+289 
-295 PDFVANEDMYRR
+295 
-307 MKAEILGENEEDEE
+307 EE
-321 EEEEAEHDDDEEE
+321 EEEEAEHDDEEE

-357 IRINNTEAM
+357 IRINNTEAL

-423 IRGRELVLAAKVSF
+423 IRGRELVLAANVSF

-525 VQLEEALGERKASQR
+525 VQLEEALGERKAAQR

>member
-1 MADDER
+1 MAKSQARRAQRAKDVVPHDLEDEE
-7 TAKRKRSVSPNE
+7 ALHE
-19 PARNAMEKLAET
+19 GEDE
-31 RAGGTYV
+31 AGISQKGLD
-38 PPARLRALM
+38 RLMRALGPDSLGDM
-47 DDAARA
+47 DMA
-53 DPSSATFQRM
+53 
-63 NWEALR
+63 
-69 KSITGLVN
+69 
-77 KVAADNIKH
+77 
-86 IVLDLFAGAN
+86 
-96 LIRGRGL
+96 
-103 FCRSI
+103 
-108 MHAQELS
+108 
-115 LHFTPVFAALAAIIN
+115 
-130 TKLPFVGELLVHRLV
+130 
-145 SQFRRSFRRND
+145 
-156 KPKCHATLQFLAHLV
+156 
-171 NQRVVHELLALEIL
+171 
-185 VLLLEH
+185 LLEQLRNEEDEEQDEDEDEN
-191 PTDDSVELAVAF
+191 DD
-203 TREVGAFLTE
+203 
-213 EAPKASH
+213 
-220 TVFDRFRA
+220 
-228 VLYEGSISVRVQYM
+228 
-242 IEVLAQTRKDQF
+242 
-254 RDHPRIPEQLD
+254 
-265 LVEEEDQITH
+265 EEEDDEEDVENLI
-275 QVGLDDELQLHEGL
+275 DDE
-289 NVFKVD
+289 
-295 PDFVANEDMYRR
+295 AEDDV
-307 MKAEILGENEEDEE
+307 DEE
-321 EEEEAEHDDDEEE
+321 EEEEEEEEDDDDEDVEDLIDDEAEEEDADDDEEDEDDDDEDVEDLIDDEAEEDDVDDEEKEDSEGRIDDESKEEEDENSVEIDNKDGKNAPSSAPKDSLAASILRSGLVPDEDDDDDEEEEEEEEENDDDEEE

>member
-1 MADDER
+1 MAKSQARRAQRAKDVVPHDLEDEEALHEGEDEAGISQKGLDRLMRALGPDSLGDMDMALLEQLRNDEDEEQDKDEDENDDE
-7 TAKRKRSVSPNE
+7 KE
-19 PARNAMEKLAET
+19 DDEKEED
-31 RAGGTYV
+31 V
-38 PPARLRALM
+38 
-47 DDAARA
+47 
-53 DPSSATFQRM
+53 
-63 NWEALR
+63 E
-69 KSITGLVN
+69 
-77 KVAADNIKH
+77 
-86 IVLDLFAGAN
+86 N
-96 LIRGRGL
+96 LI
-103 FCRSI
+103 
-108 MHAQELS
+108 
-115 LHFTPVFAALAAIIN
+115 
-130 TKLPFVGELLVHRLV
+130 
-145 SQFRRSFRRND
+145 
-156 KPKCHATLQFLAHLV
+156 
-171 NQRVVHELLALEIL
+171 
-185 VLLLEH
+185 
-191 PTDDSVELAVAF
+191 DD
-203 TREVGAFLTE
+203 
-213 EAPKASH
+213 EAE
-220 TVFDRFRA
+220 DD
-228 VLYEGSISVRVQYM
+228 ED
-242 IEVLAQTRKDQF
+242 ED
-254 RDHPRIPEQLD
+254 
-265 LVEEEDQITH
+265 EEEDDD
-275 QVGLDDELQLHEGL
+275 DDEDVEDFIDDEAEEEDADDDEEEEDDDNENLEDLIDDEAEEDDVDDEEDEDSEGRIDDESKEEEDENSVEIDNRDEKNASSSAPKDSL
-289 NVFKVD
+289 AASILRSGLV
-295 PDFVANEDMYRR
+295 PDEDDDDDD
-307 MKAEILGENEEDEE
+307 DEE
-321 EEEEAEHDDDEEE
+321 EEEEENDDDEEE

>member
-1 MADDER
+1 MAKSQARRAQRAKDVVPHDLEDEE
-7 TAKRKRSVSPNE
+7 ALHE
-19 PARNAMEKLAET
+19 GEDE
-31 RAGGTYV
+31 AGISQKGLD
-38 PPARLRALM
+38 RLMRALGPDSLGDM
-47 DDAARA
+47 DMA
-53 DPSSATFQRM
+53 
-63 NWEALR
+63 
-69 KSITGLVN
+69 
-77 KVAADNIKH
+77 
-86 IVLDLFAGAN
+86 
-96 LIRGRGL
+96 
-103 FCRSI
+103 
-108 MHAQELS
+108 
-115 LHFTPVFAALAAIIN
+115 
-130 TKLPFVGELLVHRLV
+130 
-145 SQFRRSFRRND
+145 
-156 KPKCHATLQFLAHLV
+156 
-171 NQRVVHELLALEIL
+171 
-185 VLLLEH
+185 LLEQLRNEEDEEQDEDEDEN
-191 PTDDSVELAVAF
+191 DD
-203 TREVGAFLTE
+203 
-213 EAPKASH
+213 
-220 TVFDRFRA
+220 
-228 VLYEGSISVRVQYM
+228 
-242 IEVLAQTRKDQF
+242 
-254 RDHPRIPEQLD
+254 
-265 LVEEEDQITH
+265 EEEDDEEEEDAENLI
-275 QVGLDDELQLHEGL
+275 DDE
-289 NVFKVD
+289 
-295 PDFVANEDMYRR
+295 AEDDV
-307 MKAEILGENEEDEE
+307 DEE
-321 EEEEAEHDDDEEE
+321 EEEEEEDDDDEDVEDLIDDEAEEEDANDDEEDEDDDDEDVEDLIDDEAEEDDVDDEEEEDSEGRIDDESKEEEDENSVEIDNKDGKNASSSAPKDSLAASILRSGLVPDEDDDDDDEEEEEEEENDDDEKE

>member
-1 MADDER
+1 MGISTDAEDGVRR
-7 TAKRKRSVSPNE
+7 TGSVSHIGNKHKRQDMYQKYRKEKAKRKLQRRLKLAKDERSSKEGKMRRKERLATSKPRTIENTRDFNPTVLNVPNTHEVPAWMEAQQRPE
-19 PARNAMEKLAET
+19 PA
-31 RAGGTYV
+31 
-38 PPARLRALM
+38 
-47 DDAARA
+47 
-53 DPSSATFQRM
+53 
-63 NWEALR
+63 
-69 KSITGLVN
+69 
-77 KVAADNIKH
+77 
-86 IVLDLFAGAN
+86 
-96 LIRGRGL
+96 
-103 FCRSI
+103 
-108 MHAQELS
+108 
-115 LHFTPVFAALAAIIN
+115 
-130 TKLPFVGELLVHRLV
+130 
-145 SQFRRSFRRND
+145 
-156 KPKCHATLQFLAHLV
+156 
-171 NQRVVHELLALEIL
+171 
-185 VLLLEH
+185 
-191 PTDDSVELAVAF
+191 
-203 TREVGAFLTE
+203 
-213 EAPKASH
+213 
-220 TVFDRFRA
+220 DR
-228 VLYEGSISVRVQYM
+228 
-242 IEVLAQTRKDQF
+242 
-254 RDHPRIPEQLD
+254 HN
-265 LVEEEDQITH
+265 
-275 QVGLDDELQLHEGL
+275 DDEE
-289 NVFKVD
+289 
-295 PDFVANEDMYRR
+295 
-307 MKAEILGENEEDEE
+307 EE
-321 EEEEAEHDDDEEE
+321 EEEEAEHDDEEE

-423 IRGRELVLAAKVSF
+423 IRGRELVLAANVSF

-525 VQLEEALGERKASQR
+525 VQLEEALGERKAAQR

-558 GGKKRHNKSNTAES
+558 GGKKRHSKSNTAES

>member
-1 MADDER
+1 MAKSQARRAPRARDVVPNDLEDEE
-7 TAKRKRSVSPNE
+7 ALHE
-19 PARNAMEKLAET
+19 GEDE
-31 RAGGTYV
+31 AGISQKGLD
-38 PPARLRALM
+38 RLMRALGPDSLGEM
-47 DDAARA
+47 D
-53 DPSSATFQRM
+53 M
-63 NWEALR
+63 AL
-69 KSITGLVN
+69 LEQ
-77 KVAADNIKH
+77 
-86 IVLDLFAGAN
+86 L
-96 LIRGRGL
+96 
-103 FCRSI
+103 
-108 MHAQELS
+108 
-115 LHFTPVFAALAAIIN
+115 
-130 TKLPFVGELLVHRLV
+130 
-145 SQFRRSFRRND
+145 RND
-156 KPKCHATLQFLAHLV
+156 EDEEQGEDEDE
-171 NQRVVHELLALEIL
+171 N
-185 VLLLEH
+185 
-191 PTDDSVELAVAF
+191 DD
-203 TREVGAFLTE
+203 
-213 EAPKASH
+213 
-220 TVFDRFRA
+220 
-228 VLYEGSISVRVQYM
+228 
-242 IEVLAQTRKDQF
+242 
-254 RDHPRIPEQLD
+254 
-265 LVEEEDQITH
+265 EEEDGEEEEEDVEDLI
-275 QVGLDDELQLHEGL
+275 DDE
-289 NVFKVD
+289 
-295 PDFVANEDMYRR
+295 A
-307 MKAEILGENEEDEE
+307 EEDDVDEEEEEDSEGHIGDESKEAGDEDDAETDNTDGKKASSSAPKDSLAASILRSGLVPDEEDDDEEE

-423 IRGRELVLAAKVSF
+423 IRGRELVLAANVSF

-525 VQLEEALGERKASQR
+525 VQLEEALGERKAAQR

-572 TDQVGPSRRKPGQ
+572 TDQVGPSRRKPGS

>member
-1 MADDER
+1 MAKSQARRAQRAKDVVPHDLEDEEALHEGEDEAGISQKGLDRLMRALGPDSLGEMDMALLEQLRNDEDEEQDEDDDE
-7 TAKRKRSVSPNE
+7 N
-19 PARNAMEKLAET
+19 
-31 RAGGTYV
+31 
-38 PPARLRALM
+38 
-47 DDAARA
+47 DD
-53 DPSSATFQRM
+53 
-63 NWEALR
+63 
-69 KSITGLVN
+69 
-77 KVAADNIKH
+77 
-86 IVLDLFAGAN
+86 
-96 LIRGRGL
+96 
-103 FCRSI
+103 
-108 MHAQELS
+108 
-115 LHFTPVFAALAAIIN
+115 
-130 TKLPFVGELLVHRLV
+130 
-145 SQFRRSFRRND
+145 
-156 KPKCHATLQFLAHLV
+156 
-171 NQRVVHELLALEIL
+171 
-185 VLLLEH
+185 
-191 PTDDSVELAVAF
+191 
-203 TREVGAFLTE
+203 
-213 EAPKASH
+213 
-220 TVFDRFRA
+220 
-228 VLYEGSISVRVQYM
+228 
-242 IEVLAQTRKDQF
+242 
-254 RDHPRIPEQLD
+254 
-265 LVEEEDQITH
+265 EEEDDEEEEDAENLI
-275 QVGLDDELQLHEGL
+275 DDE
-289 NVFKVD
+289 
-295 PDFVANEDMYRR
+295 AEDDV
-307 MKAEILGENEEDEE
+307 DEE
-321 EEEEAEHDDDEEE
+321 EEEEEEDDDDEDVEDLIDDEAEEEDANDDEEDEDDDDEDVEDLIDDEAEEDDVDDEEKEDSEGRIDDESKEEEDENSVEIDNKDGKNAPSSAPKDSLAASILRSGLVPDEDDDDDEEEEEEEEENDDDEKE

>member
-1 MADDER
+1 MAKSQARRAQRAKDVVPHDLEDEE
-7 TAKRKRSVSPNE
+7 ALHE
-19 PARNAMEKLAET
+19 GEDE
-31 RAGGTYV
+31 AGISQKGLD
-38 PPARLRALM
+38 RLMRALGPDSLGDM
-47 DDAARA
+47 DMA
-53 DPSSATFQRM
+53 
-63 NWEALR
+63 
-69 KSITGLVN
+69 
-77 KVAADNIKH
+77 
-86 IVLDLFAGAN
+86 
-96 LIRGRGL
+96 
-103 FCRSI
+103 
-108 MHAQELS
+108 
-115 LHFTPVFAALAAIIN
+115 
-130 TKLPFVGELLVHRLV
+130 
-145 SQFRRSFRRND
+145 
-156 KPKCHATLQFLAHLV
+156 
-171 NQRVVHELLALEIL
+171 
-185 VLLLEH
+185 LLEQLRNEEDEEQDEDEDEN
-191 PTDDSVELAVAF
+191 DD
-203 TREVGAFLTE
+203 
-213 EAPKASH
+213 
-220 TVFDRFRA
+220 
-228 VLYEGSISVRVQYM
+228 
-242 IEVLAQTRKDQF
+242 
-254 RDHPRIPEQLD
+254 
-265 LVEEEDQITH
+265 EEEDDEEEEDAENLI
-275 QVGLDDELQLHEGL
+275 DDE
-289 NVFKVD
+289 
-295 PDFVANEDMYRR
+295 AEDDV
-307 MKAEILGENEEDEE
+307 DEE
-321 EEEEAEHDDDEEE
+321 EEEEEEDDDDEDVEDLIDDEAEEEDVDDEEKEDSEGRIDDESKEEEDENSVEIDNKDGKNAPSSAPKDSLAASILRSGLVPDEDDDDDDEEEEEEEEEEENDDDEKE

-404 AQNDL
+404 AHNDL

>member
-1 MADDER
+1 MAKSQARRAQRAKDVVPHDLEDEEALHEGEDEAGISQKGLDRLMRALGPDSLGDMDMALLEQLRNEEDEEQDEDEDENDDEDEDDEEEENVENLIDDEAEDDVDEQEEEEEEDDDDEDVEDLIDDEAEEEDADDDEEDEDDDDEDVEDLIDDEAEEEDVDDEEEEDSEGR
-7 TAKRKRSVSPNE
+7 IDDESKEEEDENSVEIDNKDGK
-19 PARNAMEKLAET
+19 NA
-31 RAGGTYV
+31 
-38 PPARLRALM
+38 
-47 DDAARA
+47 
-53 DPSSATFQRM
+53 PSSAPKDSL
-63 NWEALR
+63 AASILR
-69 KSITGLVN
+69 SGLVP
-77 KVAADNIKH
+77 D
-86 IVLDLFAGAN
+86 
-96 LIRGRGL
+96 
-103 FCRSI
+103 
-108 MHAQELS
+108 E
-115 LHFTPVFAALAAIIN
+115 
-130 TKLPFVGELLVHRLV
+130 
-145 SQFRRSFRRND
+145 
-156 KPKCHATLQFLAHLV
+156 
-171 NQRVVHELLALEIL
+171 
-185 VLLLEH
+185 
-191 PTDDSVELAVAF
+191 DD
-203 TREVGAFLTE
+203 
-213 EAPKASH
+213 
-220 TVFDRFRA
+220 
-228 VLYEGSISVRVQYM
+228 
-242 IEVLAQTRKDQF
+242 
-254 RDHPRIPEQLD
+254 
-265 LVEEEDQITH
+265 
-275 QVGLDDELQLHEGL
+275 DD
-289 NVFKVD
+289 
-295 PDFVANEDMYRR
+295 
-307 MKAEILGENEEDEE
+307 DEE
-321 EEEEAEHDDDEEE
+321 EEEEEENDDDEEE